1 MCSCAYHVIKTAFE
15 LVFYKISKFSKS
27 KIENFSLVQLI
38 EIDSQPIEN
47 IQFLSQNFMPG
58 SINAQ
63 FHSTDRNSFQILKA
77 FGRSVFVLSHNFYS
91 TPLDPS

>member
-15 LVFYKISKFSKS
+15 LVFYKISK
-27 KIENFSLVQLI
+27 IENFSLVRLI
-38 EIDSQPIEN
+38 EIDSRPIEN